1 MNMSWIITRNYKL
14 WSILSQPR
22 LRNISTNS
30 LSRRLGL
37 QSLNLTQNPLTIRSL
52 EMVLLTSIP
61 PCNTHRSPTPRPH
74 CPPAQGCRS
83 EPRPWRRRVLPGQTP
98 GAFPRGL
105 ARVRPGW
112 GDEVLRQV
120 RKDVSWVFI
129 IRYFVDLRCINWV
142 SHDGISRRDHQK
154 TIKKNGI
161 VRRFQTLRNLLD
173 KRTRLIPQFPNSRRW
188 LGGRIS
194 HSLVACSAKGTH
206 GPPVRRSAWG
216 ALSPGCMRRSW
227 RLRCTPRWPRDGGA
241 CGSSFRAGC

>member
-52 EMVLLTSIP
+52 EMVLFTSIP

-98 GAFPRGL
+98 GAFRRGL

-112 GDEVLRQV
+112 GDEALRQV

-142 SHDGISRRDHQK
+142 TFMTEYRGEITRR
-154 TIKKNGI
+154 
-161 VRRFQTLRNLLD
+161 L
-173 KRTRLIPQFPNSRRW
+173 
-188 LGGRIS
+188 
-194 HSLVACSAKGTH
+194 
-206 GPPVRRSAWG
+206 
-216 ALSPGCMRRSW
+216 
-227 RLRCTPRWPRDGGA
+227 
-241 CGSSFRAGC
+241 